1 MTAWIH
7 TAVDYSR
14 DIMLGKGERNME
26 IRKLTASDAEA
37 YWELRLEALQAHP
50 DAFGTSY
57 EDAIKQENPIE
68 RVKGN
73 LVSSHAGTYGIFMHD
88 KLAGNATLRYET
100 PAKLR
105 HRADLVAVYLAP
117 EARGKG
123 YGKKLI
129 EHMLKVAKERE
140 GIEKV
145 NLVVAATNPV
155 AKHVYEQAGFKQFGV
170 EEHALKI
177 GDTYISEIHMALI
190 LGESK

>member
-1 MTAWIH
+1 M
-7 TAVDYSR
+7 
-14 DIMLGKGERNME
+14 K
-26 IRKLTASDAEA
+26 IRKLLAADAEA
-37 YWELRLEALQAHP
+37 YWELRLQALQAHP

-57 EDAIKQENPIE
+57 EDAVKQENPIE
-68 RVKGN
+68 RVRGN
-73 LVSSHAGTYGIFMHD
+73 FDSPYAETYGIFLD
-88 KLAGNATLRYET
+88 GKLAGNATLRYET

-117 EARGKG
+117 ETRGKG
-123 YGKKLI
+123 YGKALI
-129 EHMLKVAKERE
+129 AHMIQAAKERK
-140 GIEKV
+140 GIEKI

-170 EEHALKI
+170 EKHALKI